1 MWKRTTGQELQ
12 ATTGGKPTKL
22 TYEHAERLLLAQAN
36 HPEILPP
43 GSHEVQKL
51 GCTFMVSLL
60 FYAWCGMAPASPACL
75 PVCPL
80 RQAPCRMPLLPA
92 PHTRPQLGDNPE
104 SDIAGGNA
112 AGFSTIVR
120 SCFSLVFTLC
130 AIPAEPLLL
139 GPLLIAAYSL
149 SGRACSAARTTTT
162 STPQR
167 RCSRTFMCV
176 PAIAE
181 SIGQL
186 GPRLVMCRCES
197 ALTCPHLPLPSRR
210 LESAGRSRRSSGRT
224 LHCDAYADMS
234 FARTSDNN
242 NRAACAAEVQHGRR
256 ATRTTG
262 RIFTWGCTTTMV
274 LHCF

>member
-162 STPQR
+162 STPPR
-167 RCSRTFMCV
+167 RCSRTSLCV
-176 PAIAE
+176 SAKSHWPLALVRLAVLRERADAPAPARSDLQAGVRWALKEELGEDIA
-181 SIGQL
+181 L
-186 GPRLVMCRCES
+186 
-197 ALTCPHLPLPSRR
+197 
-210 LESAGRSRRSSGRT
+210 
-224 LHCDAYADMS
+224 
-234 FARTSDNN
+234 
-242 NRAACAAEVQHGRR
+242 
-256 ATRTTG
+256 
-262 RIFTWGCTTTMV
+262 
-274 LHCF
+274 